1 MTRLSEFDSIHLIIS
16 STISF
21 PAFRFQHSNFHSLHM
36 NSTDPIFTSLRTI
49 ESTANPDGS
58 STSHVVVRCTLADI
72 ARATGLRV
80 EDTAFAM
87 NECGLLVRKQKIDNP
102 DEEHGNAEENGHG
115 EEEEIIVISREM
127 VELVAKERN
136 VKKMCMDLAH
146 VLL

>member
-1 MTRLSEFDSIHLIIS
+1 MHLCC
-16 STISF
+16 
-21 PAFRFQHSNFHSLHM
+21 
-36 NSTDPIFTSLRTI
+36 TDPIFTSLRTI
-49 ESTANPDGS
+49 ESTSNPDGS
-58 STSHVVVRCTLADI
+58 STSHVVVKCTLTDI

-87 NECGLLVRKQKIDNP
+87 NECGLLVRSQKLDGGKG
-102 DEEHGNAEENGHG
+102 DKRDKSERSVDGEGEKET

-127 VELVAKERN
+127 VELVAKERK